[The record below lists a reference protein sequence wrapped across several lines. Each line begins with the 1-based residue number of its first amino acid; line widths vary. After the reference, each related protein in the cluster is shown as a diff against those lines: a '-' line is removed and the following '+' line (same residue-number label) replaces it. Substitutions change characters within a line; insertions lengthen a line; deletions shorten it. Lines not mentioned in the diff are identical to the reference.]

1 MYHLSLGRRG
11 DLPPER
17 VAARGRE
24 PDPEPHHDRGEN
36 ASPSAA
42 CDASLAVHPERTV
55 TQAPE
60 RVSALLPGGS
70 TEHATPL
77 GAGEAP
83 DRALTGAGEATDL
96 AFMQLALEQARNA
109 ERLDEV
115 PVGAVLVVDGV
126 VVASAHNL
134 TRTRRDP
141 TAHAE
146 LLALSQAAQR
156 LQVPRLVGATLY
168 CTVEPCLMC
177 AGALLH
183 ARLERVVWAV
193 RDPKFGG
200 CQSLAQL
207 LDHPR
212 ANHRVR
218 QAEGVCAEESRAL
231 LQAFFRKK
239 RSDAL

>member
-1 MYHLSLGRRG
+1 MYQLNLGRRG
-11 DLPPER
+11 ELLPER
-17 VAARGRE
+17 AAARGRE
-24 PDPEPHHDRGEN
+24 PDPEPHPDRGEN

-42 CDASLAVHPERTV
+42 CDASFAVHPERTV

-60 RVSALLPGGS
+60 RTSALSGS
-70 TEHATPL
+70 SLIELAPRA
-77 GAGEAP
+77 GACEA
-83 DRALTGAGEATDL
+83 DAS
-96 AFMQLALEQARNA
+96 FMELALAQARLA
-109 ERLDEV
+109 GALDEV
-115 PVGAVLVVDGV
+115 PVGAVLVLDGV

-146 LLALSQAAQR
+146 MLVLSQAAQR

-218 QAEGVCAEESRAL
+218 QAEGVCAEESRTL

-239 RSDAL
+239 RSDAS